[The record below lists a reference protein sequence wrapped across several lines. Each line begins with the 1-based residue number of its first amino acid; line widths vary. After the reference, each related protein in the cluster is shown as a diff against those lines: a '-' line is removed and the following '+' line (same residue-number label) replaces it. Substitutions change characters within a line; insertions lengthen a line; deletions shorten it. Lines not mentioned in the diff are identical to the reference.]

1 MVLGDMM
8 LECAFASSQNCI
20 MSTKTPAQKTNS
32 VPKGVSTLD
41 AAMLKLKLD
50 LSTLFLLPTLCQAFY
65 VIANKLAERRKEY
78 FRHRWDNEIRS
89 ACKCCYFEDRLGMDG
104 M

>member
-1 MVLGDMM
+1 MM
-8 LECAFASSQNCI
+8 FECDFASQNCI
-20 MSTKTPAQKTNS
+20 TEHKNSTAQKTNS
-32 VPKGVSTLD
+32 VPKGVSALD
-41 AAMLKLKLD
+41 AAMLKLNLD

-78 FRHRWDNEIRS
+78 FRHRWDNEIRP